1 MKENSDSLDLGDHEA
16 RLEGVSGGNASG
28 LKLGEGVVKVL
39 PDVGVG
45 VLTGVDESFSRR
57 FW

>member
-16 RLEGVSGGNASG
+16 RQEGVSGGNASG
-28 LKLGEGVVKVL
+28 LGEGVVKVL

-45 VLTGVDESFSRR
+45 VLTGVDEAFSRR